1 MPHIDQGTFFA
12 LILTL
17 CETIAIGGIAAV
29 LLFPSLM
36 GKPPEGDDASAKLPE
51 PQPQVPAHRI
61 SWSLG
66 ASNVHATRQR

>member
-29 LLFPSLM
+29 LLLTGIALTRNGP
-36 GKPPEGDDASAKLPE
+36 
-51 PQPQVPAHRI
+51 
-61 SWSLG
+61 
-66 ASNVHATRQR
+66 VHATRQR